1 MAKTMSAFYDMPPW
15 VQQMEKLHRQ
25 LEALARPLSFIHE
38 DALIAA
44 KNMAAALDNPALRQA
59 SLLAQSC
66 TPGMIKMIQQEQLL
80 MSKLYPD
87 GIVKALQ
94 QQQQLLNDFALLTD
108 LYPKI
113 AEQIPSWTQLLSDTT
128 AFQHEDLWLAREQ
141 GISRWAEALDRIS
154 EINTSYEL
162 GSDETEELSDEEKQL
177 LTAEASSIVA
187 DSGNWEQRFMASVK
201 KHEEEHPFWAAVLKY
216 LIIHILLAYILN
228 AGISKI
234 GEAARPTR
242 MYEDITPTS
251 QVVYH
256 IEQNQTVIIVDDSPR
271 YYYVVEAKGKDDQV
285 KRGYVSK
292 RSIHMI
298 EKVDRMDNPAADQP

>member
-15 VQQMEKLHRQ
+15 MQQMEKLHRQ

-59 SLLAQSC
+59 SMLAQSC

-108 LYPKI
+108 PCPKI
-113 AEQIPSWTQLLSDTT
+113 ADQIPSWTQSLSDTT

-141 GISRWAEALDRIS
+141 GISRWAEALDR
-154 EINTSYEL
+154 
-162 GSDETEELSDEEKQL
+162 K
-177 LTAEASSIVA
+177 
-187 DSGNWEQRFMASVK
+187 SV
-201 KHEEEHPFWAAVLKY
+201 V
-216 LIIHILLAYILN
+216 
-228 AGISKI
+228 
-234 GEAARPTR
+234 
-242 MYEDITPTS
+242 
-251 QVVYH
+251 
-256 IEQNQTVIIVDDSPR
+256 
-271 YYYVVEAKGKDDQV
+271 
-285 KRGYVSK
+285 
-292 RSIHMI
+292 
-298 EKVDRMDNPAADQP
+298 